1 MGFITRRQTL
11 GFAAGAT
18 AVSMFPLSR
27 GACAPR
33 SDGQT
38 AAAGAAPLK
47 DLAAEKGLRFGS
59 AMSAGQLDDP
69 RYVDLVLRECAVI
82 VAENEH
88 KQYTIL
94 AQPDKWNFA
103 PGDALVNFA
112 KENDLG
118 MRGHT
123 LLWNRTQWTSD
134 WLNAVEFQSAAEAEA
149 WLSTYISRVAGR
161 YHPFIYSWDV
171 VNETIDDKT
180 GELRETVF
188 SKAMGPELI
197 DFCFHQAKEAAPDA
211 TLAYNDF
218 MSWETG
224 NENHRNG
231 VLRLLE
237 RLLTNGAPI
246 DALGIQSHSNYDMP
260 NEFTPEKQRA
270 WRRFVEEVIDMGL
283 EIYLTEFDVND
294 TDLGPDAQMRDR
306 LIASFT
312 KDYLD
317 MMLSYQAT
325 KDLLLWG
332 LVDSQNWL
340 QGFLPRTDGVEK
352 RPSPFDS
359 DYQPKPMRAAI
370 AAALEAAPPR

>member
-1 MGFITRRQTL
+1 MTIITRRQSL
-11 GFAAGAT
+11 KIAAGA
-18 AVSMFPLSR
+18 AAAGSLPLMA
-27 GACAPR
+27 GACAITGTQR
-33 SDGQT
+33 TTVSSG
-38 AAAGAAPLK
+38 APLK
-47 DLAAEKGLRFGS
+47 DLAAAKGLRFGS
-59 AMSAGQLDDP
+59 AMGAGQLADP
-69 RYVDLVLRECAVI
+69 DYVDLVLRECGVI

-94 AQPDKWNFA
+94 SEPDEWNFG
-103 PGDALVNFA
+103 PGDALADFA
-112 KENDLG
+112 KTNGLE

-123 LLWNRTQWTSD
+123 LLWNRKQWTSD
-134 WLNAVEFQSAAEAEA
+134 WLNAIEFASSAEAEA
-149 WLSTYISRVAGR
+149 WLGEYISRVAGR

-188 SKAMGPELI
+188 SKAMGPEVI
-197 DFCFHQAKEAAPDA
+197 DFCFFKAKEAAPDA

-218 MSWETG
+218 MSWESG

-237 RLLTNGAPI
+237 RLLKKGAPI

-260 NEFTPEKQRA
+260 DEFTAEKQRA
-270 WRRFVEEVIDMGL
+270 WRSFVEEVAGMGL

-294 TDLGPDAQMRDR
+294 TDLGPDAAMRDS
-306 LIASFT
+306 LIAAYT

-317 MMLSYQAT
+317 MMLDYKQT
-325 KDLLLWG
+325 KDLLVWG

-359 DYQPKPMRAAI
+359 NYRAKPMRAAI
-370 AAALEAAPPR
+370 AAALEAAPIR

>member
-1 MGFITRRQTL
+1 MTIITRRQSL
-11 GFAAGAT
+11 KIAAGA
-18 AVSMFPLSR
+18 AAAGSLPLIA
-27 GACAPR
+27 GACATTATQ
-33 SDGQT
+33 ST
-38 AAAGAAPLK
+38 AAFPDAPLK
-47 DLAAEKGLRFGS
+47 DLASAKGLRFGS
-59 AMSAGQLDDP
+59 AMGAGQLGDP
-69 RYVDLVLRECAVI
+69 KYVDLVLRECAVI

-94 AQPDKWNFA
+94 AEPDQWNFA
-103 PGDALVNFA
+103 PGDALAEFA
-112 KENDLG
+112 KTNELG

-123 LLWNRTQWTSD
+123 LLWNRTKWTSD
-134 WLNAVEFQSAAEAEA
+134 WLNAVEFKSAAKAEA
-149 WLSTYISRVAGR
+149 WLGNYISRVAGR
-161 YHPFIYSWDV
+161 YHPFLYSWDV

-180 GELRETVF
+180 GELRQTVF

-197 DFCFHQAKEAAPDA
+197 DFCFYKAKEAAPDA

-218 MSWETG
+218 MSWESG

-237 RLLTNGAPI
+237 RLLKNGAPI

-260 NEFTPEKQRA
+260 DEFTPEKQRA
-270 WRRFVEEVIDMGL
+270 WRGFVEEVTGMGL

-294 TDLGPDAQMRDR
+294 TDLGPDAGMRDK
-306 LIASFT
+306 LIAGYT

-317 MMLSYQAT
+317 MMLSYEAT
-325 KDLLLWG
+325 KDLLVWG

-359 DYQPKPMRAAI
+359 NYRAKPMRTAI
-370 AAALEAAPPR
+370 AAALKAAPVR